1 MPLLCRRRETDVA
14 HAGRGTRGAQDGTM
28 DSESARMSSAAEAR
42 YRIDYANSKPR
53 VIKVVALDAAS
64 EHVVKRVAERQWQR
78 ATFFTSIKF
87 DGAPTRADEPG
98 SGRASGMRSIELPR
112 RPLGSAAGGE
122 GWSMQAW
129 RGDRAGRTKALV
141 DEVASADLVVMVS
154 SAGTSAQG
162 AAVIGEACAVRKVMT
177 MALIIGSEE
186 RSNDDL
192 SKTLATLRPYASM
205 LVIASGDEYIEEMLS
220 ALRA

>member
-1 MPLLCRRRETDVA
+1 
-14 HAGRGTRGAQDGTM
+14 
-28 DSESARMSSAAEAR
+28 
-42 YRIDYANSKPR
+42 
-53 VIKVVALDAAS
+53 
-64 EHVVKRVAERQWQR
+64 
-78 ATFFTSIKF
+78 
-87 DGAPTRADEPG
+87 
-98 SGRASGMRSIELPR
+98 MRSLELPR
-112 RPLGSAAGGE
+112 WPLASAAGGE

-129 RGDRAGRTKALV
+129 LGDLAGRTKALV